1 MKLGA
6 DSKHADLQ
14 VVRHVINNLQKRYVT
29 SQNICEAVQATYPEG
44 EDAHPFSSIQKAWG
58 RLKNN
63 FKSNQPITVESLEKF
78 IRPFGRHDLNEYI
91 QTYMPSG
98 VDETLFEKTRAAFS
112 DHENET
118 IEVLERAPGLQ
129 ANQFYLGEVIELQRF
144 NMAAKS
150 LANKGL
156 DPRDVDLIDTGFEF
170 SVEPSLLDH
179 SLNIKSKNDRKYC
192 LYKTEPADLLDAQ
205 DGTLELHVSRT
216 DYLTVCQSDPS
227 IYGEAPANKNNRL
240 KFGSLNPADHKV
252 PYCLTHFFTILLEDD
267 KVLFMRRSPHTN
279 WYRNMIDFSGGEN
292 LSEKDFDSDRPFDH
306 WLNRG
311 ILEEYFPTIGL
322 DDKQRQTILEKAIG
336 FKRLI
341 SIGYHVGSCSHP
353 LFSICKLKLTEQ
365 GYLDLVKEIITD
377 INPGAHFDK
386 EGTICILSL
395 KELREFLKTGRSH
408 LRRIFMKRGINGEIK
423 FISPIHDEAEG
434 QMVLTMDDLHPKSP
448 YRMGLLLD
456 CYESA

>member
-1 MKLGA
+1 
-6 DSKHADLQ
+6 
-14 VVRHVINNLQKRYVT
+14 
-29 SQNICEAVQATYPEG
+29 
-44 EDAHPFSSIQKAWG
+44 
-58 RLKNN
+58 
-63 FKSNQPITVESLEKF
+63 
-78 IRPFGRHDLNEYI
+78 
-91 QTYMPSG
+91 MPSG